1 MIIYLQKLDSIVE
14 TYRTDVKGFLLIWI
28 IKWKKKC
35 NFEVHYF
42 FRI

>member
-14 TYRTDVKGFLLIWI
+14 TYRTDVKAFLLIW